1 MKNISVDLGARS
13 YDILI
18 SPGLIKE
25 SSDLFNRY
33 GIRNRIFLI
42 ANSLI
47 FRLFG
52 TELAENLAH
61 WGYDVSKIQVPD
73 GEQHKNLQTVEEIY
87 SDLIDQGADRTATLV
102 ALGGGVTGDIVG
114 FVAATF
120 LRGVRYV
127 QVPTTLLSQV
137 DSSVGGKTGVNH
149 RLGKNM
155 IGAFYQPHLVCIDTE
170 TLLTLP
176 QREFQSGLYEV
187 VKYGLIGD
195 EEFFNWIESS
205 LEQIQRRVQGRLV
218 DTIGRCCEVK
228 AAITSDDETEQ
239 DLRRV
244 LNFGHTFGHALE
256 VATEFQLLT
265 HGEAVGYGM
274 LAATHLSMRKGYLD
288 PSGGERIIDCIERIG
303 HLPPIHNVSV
313 NAVLGAMKRD
323 KKRIGDRNVFVLLKS
338 VGNPFISQDVD
349 EEAVEEA
356 LVKASASSKTR
367 IQG

>member
-1 MKNISVDLGARS
+1 MKNLSIELGARS
-13 YDILI
+13 YDVLI
-18 SPGLIKE
+18 GPGLIKE
-25 SSDLFNRY
+25 LSDLFNKY
-33 GIRNRIFLI
+33 GIRNRIFLVANPLI
-42 ANSLI
+42 SGLFGKELANSLSH
-47 FRLFG
+47 
-52 TELAENLAH
+52 N
-61 WGYDVSKIQVPD
+61 GYNVSEIQVPD
-73 GEQHKNLQTVEEIY
+73 GEQYKNLQTVEKIY
-87 SDLIDQGADRTATLV
+87 TDLIDQGADRTATLV

-205 LEQIQRRVQGRLV
+205 LEHIQQRAPGRLA
-218 DTIGRCCEVK
+218 DTIGRCCQVK
-228 AAITSDDETEQ
+228 ATITSDDETEQ

-256 VATEFQLLT
+256 AATEFQLLT

-274 LAATHLSMRKGYLD
+274 LAATHLSMTKGYLD
-288 PSGGERIIDCIERIG
+288 SSEGERIVDCIGRVG
-303 HLPPIHNVSV
+303 PLPPIHSVSV
-313 NAVLGAMKRD
+313 KTVLGAMRRD

-356 LVKASASSKTR
+356 LAKAGASSKTST
-367 IQG
+367 QG